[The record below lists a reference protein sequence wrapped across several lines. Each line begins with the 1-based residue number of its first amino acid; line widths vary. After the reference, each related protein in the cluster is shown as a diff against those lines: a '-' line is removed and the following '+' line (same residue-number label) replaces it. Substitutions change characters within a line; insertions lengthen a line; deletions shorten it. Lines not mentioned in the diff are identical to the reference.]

1 MYILPNRR
9 LVLFVFF
16 CSIIQPLGRSV
27 LLFGTP
33 YTSILK
39 NHCAFNPLILSM
51 PRFRGAGRI
60 IDLRQP

>member
-1 MYILPNRR
+1 MYILPNHR
-9 LVLFVFF
+9 LVLFVFN

-27 LLFGTP
+27 VQFGPP
-33 YTSILK
+33 YTCILK

-51 PRFRGAGRI
+51 SRFLGAGRI